1 MTPVGAV
8 VRFVLLGGAWG
19 SSFLMMKLAVDG
31 LSPGQ
36 VVLGRLVLGAL
47 ALSLL
52 LVLAR
57 RPWPRQRRLWR
68 HLAVTAGVGCV
79 IPFLLFA
86 WAAERIPSGVSSVLN
101 SAVPLATAAVTAL
114 AMRQEKITRWKAA
127 GILTGAVGIVLVLSP
142 WRFYAADAVDLWG
155 QLACLGAVL
164 CFGVVFAYTKKYVS
178 PYSADPVGV
187 AAAQMVAACL
197 MVLVMAPFIAL
208 GPVTLTV
215 PVVVGMLLL
224 GVVSTGLAYVWNFRI
239 IAQWGATAASTVAY
253 ITPLVGVALGA
264 LVLHEEITWN
274 QLAGAAIVI
283 AGIVLAQAAP
293 VPADAART
301 SGAQA
306 GPNETQDS
314 PEGEMEE
321 KNDRTRRL

>member
-1 MTPVGAV
+1 MTPAGAV
-8 VRFVLLGGAWG
+8 VRFILLGGAWG
-19 SSFLMMKLAVDG
+19 SSFLLMKLAVDG

-52 LVLAR
+52 MVLAR
-57 RPWPRQRRLWR
+57 RRWPRQRQLWL
-68 HLAVTAGVGCV
+68 HLAVTAAVGCV

-101 SAVPLATAAVTAL
+101 SAVPLATAAVTAVAL
-114 AMRQEKITRWKAA
+114 RQEKITQWKAA
-127 GILTGAVGIVLVLSP
+127 GILTGAVGILLVLSP
-142 WRFYAADAVDLWG
+142 WRFYTADAVDVWG
-155 QLACLGAVL
+155 QFACLGAVL

-178 PYSADPVGV
+178 PHPADPVGV
-187 AAAQMVAACL
+187 AAVQMVAACL

-224 GVVSTGLAYVWNFRI
+224 GVVSTGLGYVWNFRI

-283 AGIVLAQAAP
+283 AGIVLAQSGP
-293 VPADAART
+293 PPAGVART
-301 SGAQA
+301 GPPQA
-306 GPNETQDS
+306 GSNQTLESPQGET
-314 PEGEMEE
+314 EE
-321 KNDRTRRL
+321 TT

>member
-1 MTPVGAV
+1 MTPAGAV
-8 VRFVLLGGAWG
+8 VRFILLGGAWG
-19 SSFLMMKLAVDG
+19 SSFLMMKLAVAG

-57 RPWPRQRRLWR
+57 RPWPRQRQLWL
-68 HLAVTAGVGCV
+68 HLAVTAAVGCV

-114 AMRQEKITRWKAA
+114 ALRQEKVTRWKLA
-127 GILTGAVGIVLVLSP
+127 GILTGAVGILLVLSP

-155 QLACLGAVL
+155 QFACLGAVL

-178 PYSADPVGV
+178 PHSADPVGV
-187 AAAQMVAACL
+187 AAVQMAAACL
-197 MVLVMAPFIAL
+197 LVLVMAPFIAV

-224 GVVSTGLAYVWNFRI
+224 GVVSTGLAYIWNFRL

-283 AGIVLAQAAP
+283 AGIVLAQAGA
-293 VPADAART
+293 VPAGDART
-301 SGAQA
+301 GLAQA
-306 GPNETQDS
+306 GSNRTLES
-314 PEGEMEE
+314 PDGEMEE
-321 KNDRTRRL
+321 TK